1 MQIPQAPGIAT
12 PRYAFTR
19 EEAANVLGI
28 SPATIDRLTKRNLLR
43 PSRATRWPLYS
54 SQELQRF
61 LRDTTVDL
69 NAFEEG
75 SLAAL

>member
-1 MQIPQAPGIAT
+1 M
-12 PRYAFTR
+12 
-19 EEAANVLGI
+19 LGI